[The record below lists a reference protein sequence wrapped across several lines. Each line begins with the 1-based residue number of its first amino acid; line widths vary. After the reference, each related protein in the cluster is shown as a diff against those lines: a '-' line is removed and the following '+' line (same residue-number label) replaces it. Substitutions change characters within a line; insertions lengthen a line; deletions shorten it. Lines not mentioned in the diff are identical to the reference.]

1 MPSVSQDLFASV
13 PQNDILNL
21 FSANGEPD
29 AGRIA
34 DILNY
39 KRKDVSL
46 ATDIPLARV
55 RLESLRIP
63 RELKER
69 VREWGTAINLVG
81 NHFKD
86 EKKTV
91 LWFQTPNPMLG
102 DISPRDM
109 IIGGRFR
116 KLLKF
121 IQAALGKNR

>member
-13 PQNDILNL
+13 PKSDILNL
-21 FSANGEPD
+21 FYTNGEPD
-29 AGRIA
+29 AGRIT
-34 DILNY
+34 DILDY
-39 KRKDVSL
+39 KRKDVSV
-46 ATDIPLARV
+46 ATDIPLDRV
-55 RLESLRIP
+55 RLEPRRIP
-63 RELKER
+63 RELMER

-86 EKKTV
+86 EKKTI

-109 IIGGRFR
+109 IRAGRFR

-121 IQAALGKNR
+121 IQTAI

>member
-21 FSANGEPD
+21 FNSNGEPD

-34 DILNY
+34 NILNY
-39 KRKDVSL
+39 KRKDVSV
-46 ATDIPLARV
+46 ATDIPLERV

-63 RELKER
+63 GELKER
-69 VREWGTAINLVG
+69 IREWGTAINLVA

-86 EKKTV
+86 EKKTI

-102 DISPRDM
+102 NVSPREM
-109 IIGGRFR
+109 IMAGRFR

-121 IQAALGKNR
+121 IQNALDKNR

>member
-1 MPSVSQDLFASV
+1 MPSVSHDLFASV
-13 PQNDILNL
+13 PQNDVLNL
-21 FSANGEPD
+21 FNKNGEPD

-39 KRKDVSL
+39 GRKDVSV
-46 ATDIPLARV
+46 ATDIPLDKV

-69 VREWGTAINLVG
+69 IREWGTAINLVA

-102 DISPRDM
+102 NVSPREM
-109 IIGGRFR
+109 IIAGRFR

-121 IQAALGKNR
+121 IQTALEKNR

>member
-1 MPSVSQDLFASV
+1 MPSISQDLFASV
-13 PQNDILNL
+13 PQKDILHL
-21 FSANGEPD
+21 FNSHGDPD
-29 AGRIA
+29 ANRIA

-39 KRKDVSL
+39 KRKDVSV
-46 ATDIPLARV
+46 ATDIPLDRV

-69 VREWGTAINLVG
+69 IREWGTAINLVA

-86 EKKTV
+86 EKKTI

-102 DISPRDM
+102 NVSPRDM
-109 IIGGRFR
+109 IMAGRFR

-121 IQAALGKNR
+121 IQTALEKNR